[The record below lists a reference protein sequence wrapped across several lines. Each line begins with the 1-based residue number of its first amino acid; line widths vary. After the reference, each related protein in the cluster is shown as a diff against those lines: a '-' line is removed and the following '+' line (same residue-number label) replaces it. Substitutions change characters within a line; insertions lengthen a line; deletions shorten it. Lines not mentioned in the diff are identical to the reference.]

1 MASLTDL
8 KKLRNTTGRFKNN
21 AHQQRGVATEAE
33 GLVVLG
39 RGQLQPANKK
49 KAEKAAIDN
58 ELMMLEMS
66 QMEQQLAMRRQMMY
80 RGIGTPQWVGT
91 NGNQGISGKWV
102 SGRRTRVSGIC

>member
-1 MASLTDL
+1 MSRYNNVASLTDL

-58 ELMMLEMS
+58 EPGGAAAGDE
-66 QMEQQLAMRRQMMY
+66 EIDDVPRHRHA
-80 RGIGTPQWVGT
+80 TVG
-91 NGNQGISGKWV
+91 
-102 SGRRTRVSGIC
+102 RD